1 MINTHEA
8 RSDMQFP
15 VVSNFDTDS
24 HLQRVCTLIHTRIDR
39 KAVAKG
45 LTFWGQWFVAMSCVV
60 ALLCM
65 LAYYQSAEVGF
76 HYRMLAILTVLLSV
90 PVYSALQVYY
100 KRHHYFNGLVRLLFG
115 WTVTLAGLAVIGLIS
130 NASDLF
136 SREVIITWALLG
148 YAVQILPYLLMHY
161 LSKYYHQKFNHHYNS
176 LIIGTNGI
184 ALKLADTFSKQ
195 NHFPLVGLVNSMPAN
210 SVARSNLIVGELKEL
225 RTLIKAH
232 DIRRLYIALSLS
244 EAQHIE
250 ALYIDLLDLNVDVVW
265 VPDLDSMMLLNHSVS
280 EVGGL
285 AAIHLNESPLTSY
298 PTAALSK
305 ALVDRFISLCALIC
319 LSPLLIAVAVAVKL
333 SSPGPVLFKQKRHG
347 WNGKVIKV
355 WKFRSMQV
363 HDDKHVQQASRQDS
377 RVTAVGR
384 FIRRSSIDEL
394 PQLFNVLQGHMALV
408 GPRPHAVAH
417 NDYYTGKIHAYMARH
432 RIKPGITGLA
442 QISGCRGETDTI
454 DKMQRRVE
462 IDLDYINNWSLWLD
476 IKILIKTPFTL
487 ISKDIY

>member
-1 MINTHEA
+1 M
-8 RSDMQFP
+8 
-15 VVSNFDTDS
+15 
-24 HLQRVCTLIHTRIDR
+24 IHTRIDR

-45 LTFWGQWFVAMSCVV
+45 LTFWGQWSVSMSVV
-60 ALLCM
+60 LALLFM
-65 LAYYQSAEVGF
+65 LAYYETDAVDF
-76 HYRMLAILTVLLSV
+76 HYRMLAILTLLVSV
-90 PVYSALQVYY
+90 PVYSAFQVYY
-100 KRHHYFNGLVRLLFG
+100 KKHDYINGLARLLLG
-115 WTVTLAGLAVIGLIS
+115 WTITLACLFTIGFIS
-130 NASDLF
+130 IASDLF
-136 SREVIITWALLG
+136 SREVIMTWSLLG
-148 YAVQILPYLLMHY
+148 YVVQILPYLLMHH
-161 LSKYYHQKFNHHYNS
+161 LSKHYHQKFNHQYNS

-195 NHFPLVGLVNSMPAN
+195 NHFPLVGLVSAVPAN
-210 SVARSNLIVGELKEL
+210 SVARSPLIVGELEEL
-225 RTLIKAH
+225 RSLITTH

-250 ALYIDLLDLNVDVVW
+250 DLYIDLLDLNVDVVW

-280 EVGGL
+280 EVGGFP
-285 AAIHLNESPLTSY
+285 AIHLNESPLTSY

-305 ALVDRFISLCALIC
+305 ALVDRFVSLTALIC
-319 LSPLLIAVAVAVKL
+319 LSPLLVAVAVAVKL
-333 SSPGPVLFKQKRHG
+333 SSPGPILFKQHRHG
-347 WNGKVIKV
+347 WNGKIIKV
-355 WKFRSMQV
+355 WKFRSMRV

-384 FIRRSSIDEL
+384 FLRRSSIDEL

-408 GPRPHAVAH
+408 GPRPHAIAH

-454 DKMQRRVE
+454 DKMQKRVE